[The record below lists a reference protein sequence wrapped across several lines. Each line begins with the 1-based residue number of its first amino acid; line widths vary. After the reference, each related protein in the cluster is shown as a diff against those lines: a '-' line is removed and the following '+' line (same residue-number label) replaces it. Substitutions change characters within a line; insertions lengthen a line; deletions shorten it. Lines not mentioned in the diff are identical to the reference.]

1 MFATLLPVPAPRR
14 LAAVL
19 TALVVAAAG
28 CALGP
33 RPHLTEAA
41 AALGGAP
48 GTPSGDA
55 GADRVLALLESDTT
69 EPFTATYQVTRKLG
83 PNTTTATVV
92 QDGDRRSVTVGD
104 VRFLHTEQDA
114 TCVLSTRVCEPGV
127 QDARISDYSI
137 GSAFWADGPARAL
150 RVAMT
155 RRAGAP
161 VASTQTIAGQDAQC
175 VDVPVGAGVEHYC
188 ATPAGPVA
196 RWDTAAVN
204 VELTGFNREPDQ
216 SAFDV

>member
-1 MFATLLPVPAPRR
+1 
-14 LAAVL
+14 
-19 TALVVAAAG
+19 
-28 CALGP
+28 
-33 RPHLTEAA
+33 
-41 AALGGAP
+41 
-48 GTPSGDA
+48 
-55 GADRVLALLESDTT
+55 VLALLESDTT

-161 VASTQTIAGQDAQC
+161 VASTQTGSTASRTRAPSTSRTHPFHARSASCD
-175 VDVPVGAGVEHYC
+175 DVKQA
-188 ATPAGPVA
+188 
-196 RWDTAAVN
+196 
-204 VELTGFNREPDQ
+204 
-216 SAFDV
+216 

>member
-1 MFATLLPVPAPRR
+1 M
-14 LAAVL
+14 
-19 TALVVAAAG
+19 LVVLVTAAAG

-33 RPHLTEAA
+33 RPHLTEPA

-55 GADRVLALLESDTT
+55 GADRVLALLEAVSN

-83 PNTTTATVV
+83 PNVTTATVV
-92 QDGDRRSVTVGD
+92 QDGDRRSITVGD
-104 VRFLHTEQDA
+104 VRFLHTDHDA

-155 RRAGAP
+155 RRAGPP
-161 VASTQTIAGQDAQC
+161 VASTQPIAGVDAQC

-188 ATPAGPVA
+188 ATPVGAVA
-196 RWDTAAVN
+196 RWDTAAVD
-204 VELTGFNREPDQ
+204 VELSTFAAAPDQ

>member
-1 MFATLLPVPAPRR
+1 VFV
-14 LAAVL
+14 AVVL
-19 TALVVAAAG
+19 SAAG

-55 GADRVLALLESDTT
+55 GADRVLALLEAVGNG
-69 EPFTATYQVTRKLG
+69 PFTASYQVTRKLG
-83 PNTTTATVV
+83 PNVTTATVV
-92 QDGDRRSVTVGD
+92 QESDRRSITVGD
-104 VRFLHTEQDA
+104 VRFLHTDQDV
-114 TCVLSTRVCEPGV
+114 TCKLSTQACEPGV

-137 GSAFWADGPARAL
+137 GSTFWADGPARAL
-150 RVAMT
+150 RVSMT

-161 VASTQTIAGQDAQC
+161 VASTQTIGGQDAQC

-196 RWDTAAVN
+196 RWDTAAVT
-204 VELTGFNREPDQ
+204 VELTAFTATPDEN
-216 SAFDV
+216 AFTVG

>member
-1 MFATLLPVPAPRR
+1 V
-14 LAAVL
+14 LA
-19 TALVVAAAG
+19 ALVVAVTG

-33 RPHLTEAA
+33 RPHLTEPA

-55 GADRVLALLESDTT
+55 GADRVLALLEGVSTD
-69 EPFTATYQVTRKLG
+69 PFTASYQVTRKLG
-83 PNTTTATVV
+83 PNVTTATVV
-92 QDGDRRSVTVGD
+92 QDGDRRSTTVGD

-114 TCVLSTRVCEPGV
+114 TCVLSTKVCEPGI

-155 RRAGAP
+155 RRNGAS
-161 VASTQTIAGQDAQC
+161 VASTQTIAGQEAQC

-188 ATPAGPVA
+188 ATPTGPIA
-196 RWDTAAVN
+196 RWDTAAIN
-204 VELTGFNREPDQ
+204 VELTGFDTATDE
-216 SAFDV
+216 SAFNV